1 MIPVRVLGMASALP
15 GREVTTV
22 ELSQQLGREPAAM
35 ERRTGI
41 RSRHWAE
48 PGTQVAQLG
57 AQVLR
62 EALDAAGMKATQ
74 LRRLLFV
81 SSTGGEI
88 LIPATANRVAA
99 ALGLA
104 GTCDGI
110 DLNNACMGFLSAF
123 DLASRCVATGLSP
136 VGIVV
141 VELGSRIVD
150 ASDARPY
157 LVFADAA
164 AAAVLGPARSGEG
177 LLGAVLANDGTLPP
191 DTVLEHPLF
200 TGRPERVRFHVSR
213 EEIVHIAMNALST
226 ATRTVLEQARVTLG
240 DIQWVLPHQPNGA
253 MLRTIVE
260 GLGVAPERIVPVVQ
274 ETGSVG
280 AASIPVSLDR
290 LLRTRPV
297 KPGDRILMVGVGAG
311 VSHGALLYQVGG

>member
-1 MIPVRVLGMASALP
+1 MIPVRILGTASMLP
-15 GREVTTV
+15 GRAVTTE
-22 ELSQQLGREPAAM
+22 ELSRQLGREPAAM
-35 ERRTGI
+35 MRRTGI
-41 RSRHWAE
+41 RTRHWAE
-48 PGTQVAQLG
+48 PEAKVAELG

-62 EALDAAGMKATQ
+62 QALEVAGLEARQ

-88 LIPATANRVAA
+88 LIPASANRVSA

-157 LVFADAA
+157 LVFGDAV
-164 AAAVLGPARSGEG
+164 AAAVLGPARPGEG
-177 LLGAVLANDGTLPP
+177 LLSSVLANDGTLPP
-191 DTVLEHPLF
+191 DTVLEHPVF
-200 TGRPERVRFHVSR
+200 TGRPEKVRFHVSR
-213 EEIVHIAMNALST
+213 DEILQIAMNALST
-226 ATRTVLEQARVTLG
+226 ATRTVLDQARVTLA

-253 MLRTIVE
+253 MLRAIVE
-260 GLGVAPERIVPVVQ
+260 GLGIAPERIVPVVE

-290 LLRTRPV
+290 LWRTRPV

-311 VSHGALLYQVGG
+311 VSHGALLYQVGE